1 MIFDE
6 IDRGVGG
13 ATADAVGRRLA
24 RLAEGAQVLVVTH
37 SPQVA
42 ALGQQHFRVAKSV
55 EDGITTS
62 RVAALDAPERVEEIA
77 RMLAGEEITPAA
89 RAAAQALLTAGAPA

>member
-42 ALGQQHFRVAKSV
+42 ALGSRHFRVAKSV
-55 EDGITTS
+55 ADGMTTS
-62 RVAALDAPERVEEIA
+62 RVEDLPEGERIEELA
-77 RMLAGEEITPAA
+77 RMLAGEQVTPAA
-89 RAAAQALLTAGAPA
+89 RDAARSLLGQG